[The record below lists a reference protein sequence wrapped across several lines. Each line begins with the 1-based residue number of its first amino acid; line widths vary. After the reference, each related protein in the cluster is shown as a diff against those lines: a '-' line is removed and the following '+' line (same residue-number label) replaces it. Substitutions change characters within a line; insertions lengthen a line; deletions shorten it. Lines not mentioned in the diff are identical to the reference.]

1 MAAPLYWR
9 FEYKV
14 RAIDYIES
22 LTNDGP
28 DTLDHN
34 VKAALD
40 DGELTASKESNGD
53 GRIEIS

>member
-1 MAAPLYWR
+1 MAAPSYKSL
-9 FEYKV
+9 EYNV

-28 DTLDHN
+28 DALDHN
-34 VKAALD
+34 VEAALD
-40 DGELTASKESNGD
+40 DRELTSSKESNGD